1 MLRTRLFSIAAA
13 TAAAMTLSGCLV
25 TPMGPGYN
33 PYPNNAIGQPQYQ
46 QQMTPVPAPG
56 NYYGRAQVVNVQTY
70 QGNGTMLPPGGTG
83 AVIGGLAGGA
93 IGNQVAKKRDNNR
106 THATLAGAAVG
117 ALIGAVIEQQGFAPQ
132 ANQPIYRVTV
142 RALDNNQ
149 HYYFDYPQNP
159 NVRIGEYVQVQGQQ
173 LYRLNY

>member
-1 MLRTRLFSIAAA
+1 MLRTRLFSIGAI
-13 TAAAMTLSGCLV
+13 TAAAVGLSGCLV

-33 PYPNNAIGQPQYQ
+33 QYSNNAIGQPQYQ
-46 QQMTPVPAPG
+46 QQMAAAPAPG
-56 NYYGRAQVVNVQTY
+56 NYYGRAQIVNVQTH
-70 QGNGTMLPPGGTG
+70 QGNGNILPPGGTG

-93 IGNQVAKKRDNNR
+93 IGNQVAKNRDNNR

-117 ALIGAVIEQQGFAPQ
+117 ALIGAVIEQQGFTPQ

-142 RALDNNQ
+142 RTDHNQ
-149 HYYFDYPQNP
+149 MYYFDYPQNP